1 MRPLVTDANK
11 DLNMVLQQDKGSYAG
26 GSDQNDQAAYQSEDQ
41 LEQQLISI
49 LTSQGYQYVDG
60 IKNEADMKLNLRTQ
74 MEYLNQN
81 KLALRSDD
89 GPKDAFTDLEWERF
103 FNEIIANK
111 AEGLLEKT
119 RKLRESQV
127 FKMDDGVQ
135 RNFRLISADP
145 SENVFQVVNQIERD
159 QGRNKNRYDVTLLVN
174 GLPLV
179 HTELKR
185 RGVRLREAFNQVNRY
200 RRDSFWSESG
210 LFNYVQIFVISN
222 GTMTRYYSNT
232 VRELSR
238 KNQDGRTATQ
248 KKTFAYQFASHWA
261 DKNNL
266 AVTEL
271 PDFARTFLEY
281 RQLTNILCRYC
292 VLGTDDIMRV
302 LRPYQVHAVEAIE
315 RRVLISAD
323 KPGSPQAGGYIW
335 HTTGSGKTLTS
346 FVAATLLSKQSEID
360 KVLFVVDRK
369 DLDYQ
374 TMLEFN
380 KFSEGSVDGTNN
392 TKQLGKQLHSADDKI
407 IVTTIQKLDRYTRK
421 NMTSDLKQKRVV
433 LIFDECHRS
442 QFGVFHENIT
452 KFFSKYHMFGFTG
465 TPIFAKNAS
474 RSSSAVVK
482 ASEGNQ
488 FGTTEAVFGDK
499 LHYYTI
505 VSAINDKNVLPFK
518 VDYVNTVRSK
528 EGVNDKDV
536 TSINKAEALES
547 QQRIQE
553 IVTYIIEHHD
563 SKTRQRRFN
572 ALLATSSVK
581 VAQKYYREFERQ
593 QKALTEPESDDY
605 NPDFKPLKIATIY
618 SYSPNDDD
626 GSSDGDINS
635 IDDEALESTEG
646 LSTAARDQLDLA
658 ISDYNQLF
666 QTNYDAGNN
675 FADYYKDLSKRMKSY
690 KDDQGDDVSFAIDIL
705 IVVNMFLTGFDAPTL
720 NTIYVDKNLQLH
732 GLLQAF
738 SRTNRILND
747 EKSHGEILC
756 FRNLSEQ
763 VDQSISLFG
772 DEGAAGVVLLKPY
785 HEYLDQ
791 YRDLLEKLNDLG
803 EMQDI
808 VSEQDKK
815 SFIQI
820 WSNIL
825 KQHNIL
831 KTFDQYAIEPSRL
844 SERQI
849 QDNNSYYLE
858 LKDQFTNDI
867 TGESILDDVV
877 FETELVKS
885 VEVNI
890 DYILDLI
897 HRYHAA
903 NSQDTKIYEQ
913 IMGSLSASPTL
924 RHKKE
929 LIEKFIAQLNQQQD
943 VENQFADFISQE
955 AAREL
960 EEIVTIHDLD
970 MKKTRKL
977 INSSFRDGQLP
988 SGGTS
993 LTDLNSGKAVAFG
1006 PQRNQWK
1013 QKLFQVLSMYFEKYV
1028 DLTEKV

>member
-1 MRPLVTDANK
+1 VTDANK